1 MSHTLT
7 LFIIL
12 SITVVASPGPGVLLT
27 VMTTLEEGGR
37 KPPWCI
43 GGLACGTFILA
54 MIAVGG
60 LGAILSA
67 PLYLHLFRRLAH
79 FIFSGL
85 VSKVSGSLR

>member
-37 KPPWCI
+37 KPPGVSEGWRA
-43 GGLACGTFILA
+43 GP
-54 MIAVGG
+54 
-60 LGAILSA
+60 LSS
-67 PLYLHLFRRLAH
+67 P
-79 FIFSGL
+79 
-85 VSKVSGSLR
+85 

>member
-37 KPPWCI
+37 KTPWCS

-54 MIAVGG
+54 MIAVVQGHTLPHEDAAG
-60 LGAILSA
+60 HE
-67 PLYLHLFRRLAH
+67 PE
-79 FIFSGL
+79 
-85 VSKVSGSLR
+85 KP

>member
-37 KPPWCI
+37 KTP
-43 GGLACGTFILA
+43 CGV
-54 MIAVGG
+54 AVGWHAG
-60 LGAILSA
+60 
-67 PLYLHLFRRLAH
+67 PL
-79 FIFSGL
+79 FSP
-85 VSKVSGSLR
+85 

>member
-67 PLYLHLFRRLAH
+67 RPSLFTFIQALGALYLLWL
-79 FIFSGL
+79 G
-85 VSKVSGSLR
+85 V